1 MPAPSPGPSMT
12 LKQAVDFALA
22 HNPSIVQAQAQAIAA
37 AALLTRNRSG
47 QLPQVAANA
56 QSLLQRQSANNAGT
70 FAQFGLQP
78 TANFSQNTSQL
89 LGTANVINFT
99 STLEARQAKRS
110 YDAAVQNVRLTRQ
123 QTTLAVE
130 SGYYALVQDAD
141 LVKLANE
148 DLAYQRTLR
157 DIADANFRAG
167 KVAGIDRLKAQV
179 QLTSSQQRLASAQA
193 DVDDARQNLAQL
205 IGAQPAQGFLL
216 PTTVELPV
224 LPSLDRAGLETLAL
238 SQRPEVAI
246 AQANVDNAR
255 YANALVDAP
264 NRPVVQLSGGWG
276 NQTSP
281 TANALA
287 FDQCTLANQNLPLA
301 VAPLNCSPGASHFYN
316 VSLSSTWSL
325 PLLDWGTV
333 HAAHLSARATIDS
346 NQANLDAA
354 RRQAVVDV
362 DEALRRVEVQRQN
375 LALAGANADIAKQV
389 AQTSQVQYKVGLIG
403 QIEVTAAQQTYLQ
416 AARDYLIAQIGYVLS
431 AEKLKLATGSL

>member
-1 MPAPSPGPSMT
+1 MT

-22 HNPSIVQAQAQAIAA
+22 HNPSNIAAQAQAIAA
-37 AALLTRNRSG
+37 AAALTRNRSA
-47 QLPQVAANA
+47 QLPQVAANT
-56 QSLLQRQSANNAGT
+56 QSLLQRQSASNAGT

-78 TANFSQNTSQL
+78 TANFSQNTSQV
-89 LGTANVINFT
+89 LGTANVINLA

-110 YDAAVQNVRLTRQ
+110 YDSALQNLRLTRQ

-130 SGYYALVQDAD
+130 NGYYALVQDAD
-141 LVKLANE
+141 LVRLANE
-148 DLAYQRTLR
+148 DLAYQRALR

-179 QLTSSQQRLASAQA
+179 QVTSSQQRLSSAQA
-193 DVDDARQNLAQL
+193 DVEDARQNLAQV
-205 IGAQPAQGFLL
+205 IGAQPAQGFVF
-216 PTTVELPV
+216 PSTVEVPV
-224 LPSLDRAGLETLAL
+224 LPSLDRVGLETLAL

-246 AQANVDNAR
+246 AQASVDNAR

-264 NRPVVQLSGGWG
+264 NRPIVQLSGGWG

-301 VAPLNCSPGASHFYN
+301 VAPLNCAPGASHFYN

-333 HAAHLSARATIDS
+333 HAAHVSARATIDS
-346 NQANLDAA
+346 TQANLDAA

-375 LALAGANADIAKQV
+375 VALAGANADIAKQV
-389 AQTSQVQYKVGLIG
+389 AQTSQVQYKVGLIS

-416 AARDYLIAQIGYVLS
+416 AARDYLVAQIGFVLS

>member
-1 MPAPSPGPSMT
+1 MT

-287 FDQCTLANQNLPLA
+287 FDQCTL
-301 VAPLNCSPGASHFYN
+301 YN